1 MYEVIGAR
9 QTRAFRVLW
18 MLEEL
23 GLEYMHHDAAP
34 RSDALR
40 EHNPTGKAPVL
51 LVDGA
56 PVIDSTA
63 IITFLADR
71 HGAESGTMTYPAGT
85 LERARQDAFTHFVLD
100 EMDAVLWTAARHSF
114 VLPEEKRVPA
124 VKDSLKWEF
133 ERSQTVLLE
142 RMGEGPYL
150 MGERMTVPDIIA
162 AHCVPWAMLS
172 KFPLLDDFKAY
183 GKRLS
188 QRPAYQ
194 RAAGK

>member
-1 MYEVIGAR
+1 MYEVIGSAR
-9 QTRAFRVLW
+9 TRAFRVLW

-23 GLEYMHHDAAP
+23 GLEYTHLDAAP
-34 RSDALR
+34 HSQDLR
-40 EHNPTGKAPVL
+40 KYNPTGKAPVL

-63 IITFLADR
+63 IMTFLADK
-71 HGAESGTMTYPAGT
+71 HGAKDAGMTYPAGT
-85 LERARQDAFTHFVLD
+85 LERARQDALTHFVLD

-114 VLPEEKRVPA
+114 VLPEDKRVPA

-133 ERSQTVLLE
+133 ERSQAVLLE
-142 RMGEGPYL
+142 RMGDGPFL
-150 MGERMTVPDIIA
+150 MGERMTLPDIIA

-172 KFPLLDDFKAY
+172 KFPLLDEFKAY

-188 QRPAYQ
+188 QRPAYK
-194 RAAGK
+194 RAAG

>member
-1 MYEVIGAR
+1 MYEVVGAG

-23 GLEYMHHDAAP
+23 GQAYTHLDVAP
-34 RSDALR
+34 RSDELR
-40 EHNPTGKAPVL
+40 RYNPTGKAPVL

-63 IITFLADR
+63 IITFLADK
-71 HGAESGTMTYPAGT
+71 HGALTYPAGT
-85 LERARQDAFTHFVLD
+85 LERARQDALTHFVLD

-114 VLPEEKRVPA
+114 VLPEDKRVPE
-124 VKDSLKWEF
+124 VKESLKWEF
-133 ERSQTVLLE
+133 ERSQKVLLE
-142 RMGEGPYL
+142 RMGAGPFL

-162 AHCVPWAMLS
+162 AHIVPWAMIS
-172 KFPLLDDFKAY
+172 KFPLLDEFKVY

-188 QRPAYQ
+188 GRDAYK

>member
-1 MYEVIGAR
+1 MYEVVGAA

-23 GLEYMHHDAAP
+23 GLEYKHLDVAP
-34 RSDALR
+34 RSEALR
-40 EHNPTGKAPVL
+40 KYNPTGKAPVL
-51 LVDGA
+51 LVDGE
-56 PVIDSTA
+56 PIIDSTA
-63 IITFLADR
+63 IITFLADK
-71 HGAESGTMTYPAGT
+71 HGAMTFPAGT

-114 VLPEEKRVPA
+114 ILPEEKRVPA

-133 ERSQTVLLE
+133 ERSQAVLLE
-142 RMGEGPYL
+142 RMGDGPFL
-150 MGERMTVPDIIA
+150 MGAQMTVPDLIA
-162 AHCVPWAMLS
+162 AHCVPWAMIS

-188 QRPAYQ
+188 QRDAYK

>member
-23 GLEYMHHDAAP
+23 GLEYRHHDAAP
-34 RSDALR
+34 HSDALR
-40 EHNPTGKAPVL
+40 KHNPTGKAPVL

-63 IITFLADR
+63 IITFLADK
-71 HGAESGTMTYPAGT
+71 HGSLTYPAGT

-133 ERSQTVLLE
+133 ERSQAVLLE